1 MSSTNTVNIEKQSNL
16 GSSILKVFF
25 LGLIYCL
32 LIAGY
37 SLTRDL
43 KNSVFIAM
51 IGKEFIPW
59 ARVIGLLI
67 LVPAI
72 LFYSRLVDNVKRYN
86 LLIYYSLFFG
96 FSGLLCAYLLQHNEI
111 GIPNTAT
118 NPNRLFGW
126 FFYFFVEAYSPF
138 LVSVFWSFANS
149 ISNPEEAKSSYGPIV
164 AGSKVGG
171 ILSTSLAWYLFS
183 ISDNENLQGIND
195 TTSHCLLMIISS
207 LCILLVPFVVRL
219 LIKRVPGQ
227 QLHGY
232 EAVYQVEKEKRQ
244 HGTSATGMFAGLKM
258 FFQYPYV
265 FGIFAIV
272 FFYELINTVLGFLRL
287 GAAQEGSASL
297 SEFSGALFKLA
308 FMTHV
313 VGLLFSLIGTGTLLN
328 LLGVRI
334 CLLLVPIFMGCFLL
348 YLFYATGSDA
358 INNAFIAFKA
368 IHYAFNW
375 PLRES
380 LYIPTVK
387 EIKFKS
393 KSWIDSFGSKIART
407 SGSLINVVAAR
418 FGDTLLLPMHSI
430 VFSIIIISWFG
441 VSYLLGK
448 RFDKAVK
455 TNTVIGA

>member
-1 MSSTNTVNIEKQSNL
+1 MSTINTVSIEKQNNS
-16 GSSILKVFF
+16 GSSILKVFL

-43 KNSVFIAM
+43 KNSVFLAIV
-51 IGKEFIPW
+51 GKEFIPW

-72 LFYSRLVDNVKRYN
+72 LFYSRLVDNIRRYN

-96 FSGLLCAYLLQHNEI
+96 IAGLLCAYLLQHDEI

-118 NPNRLFGW
+118 NVYRLFGW

-164 AGSKVGG
+164 AGSKIGG

-183 ISDNENLQGIND
+183 ISNNNDLQGIND
-195 TTSHCLLMIISS
+195 ATSHCLLMIISS
-207 LCILLVPFVVRL
+207 LCILLVPFVVSIL
-219 LIKRVPGQ
+219 VKYVPGE

-232 EAVYQVEKEKRQ
+232 EAVYQVEKEKKQ
-244 HGTSATGMFAGLKM
+244 HGTNTTGMFGGLRM

-287 GAAQEGSASL
+287 GVAQEGSASL
-297 SEFSGALFKLA
+297 SEVSGTLFKVA
-308 FMTHV
+308 CITHV
-313 VGLLFSLIGTGTLLN
+313 VGLFFSLIGTSTLLN

-334 CLLLVPIFMGCFLL
+334 CLLLVPIFMGCFLT
-348 YLFYATGSDA
+348 YLFYTTSSDA
-358 INNAFIAFKA
+358 IINAFIAFKA

-380 LYIPTVK
+380 LYIPTIK

-407 SGSLINVVAAR
+407 AGSFINVIAAQ
-418 FGDTLLLPMHSI
+418 FGEVLLLPMHSI
-430 VFSIIIISWFG
+430 VFALIIISWFV
-441 VSYLLGK
+441 VSYWIGK
-448 RFDKAVK
+448 KFEKAVK
-455 TNTVIGA
+455 SNTVIGA

>member
-1 MSSTNTVNIEKQSNL
+1 MSTVHIEKQSNS
-16 GSSILKVFF
+16 GSSILKVFL

-43 KNSVFIAM
+43 KNSVFLAVV
-51 IGKEFIPW
+51 GKEFIPW

-72 LFYSRLVDNVKRYN
+72 LFYSRLVDNVRRYS

-96 FSGLLCAYLLQHNEI
+96 VAGLLCAYLLQHNEI

-118 NPNRLFGW
+118 NPYRLFGW

-149 ISNPEEAKSSYGPIV
+149 ISDPEEAKSSYGPIV
-164 AGSKVGG
+164 AGSKIGG
-171 ILSTSLAWYLFS
+171 ILSTLLAWYLFT
-183 ISDNENLQGIND
+183 ISNNDNLQGIND
-195 TTSHCLLMIISS
+195 TTSHCILMVISS
-207 LCILLVPFVVRL
+207 LCILLVPFVVWT
-219 LIKRVPGQ
+219 LIKQVPGK

-232 EAVYQVEKEKRQ
+232 EAVYQIEKEKKQ
-244 HGTSATGMFAGLKM
+244 HGTSSTGMFAGLKM
-258 FFQYPYV
+258 FAQYPYV

-287 GAAQEGSASL
+287 GVAQEGSASL
-297 SEFSGALFKLA
+297 SEVSATLFKVA
-308 FMTHV
+308 CITHL
-313 VGLLFSLIGTGTLLN
+313 VGLIFSLIGTSTLLN

-334 CLLLVPIFMGCFLL
+334 CLLLVPIFMGCFLA
-348 YLFYATGSDA
+348 YLFYATSSDA
-358 INNAFIAFKA
+358 IINAFIAFKA

-407 SGSLINVVAAR
+407 AGSFINVFAAR
-418 FGDTLLLPMHSI
+418 FGDALLLPMHSI
-430 VFSIIIISWFG
+430 TFAVIIVCWFG
-441 VSYLLGK
+441 VSYWLGK